1 MNKVTLVGKIIRK
14 KETGKVTYLTLAC
27 RNSKETEFIPV
38 TAFQTDFIQ
47 KHFPENKWIGIE
59 GRIHINKI
67 EDRYV
72 TEIIASDLF
81 FVGDKSEMVQ
91 NNGNV
96 SFPWEP

>member
-1 MNKVTLVGKIIRK
+1 MNKVTIVGKIIRK
-14 KETGKVTYLTLAC
+14 KETGKVTYLTIAC

-38 TAFQTDFIQ
+38 TAFQTNFIQ

-81 FVGDKSEMVQ
+81 FVGDKQETMAQDTDVQ
-91 NNGNV
+91 
-96 SFPWEP
+96 FPWEA